1 MSTTGCRR
9 KAKQPNIPALD
20 EDPAERKRI
29 LNVLAQRRYRRN
41 KKEHLRNLERSAGKG
56 SLTHMTSE
64 QQAQTPALFNVV
76 SPAEDS
82 MFDHC
87 SNMLCIDP
95 TTSSGYC
102 PLQPE
107 NPTQGFLDLACLDP
121 TTLEAFNASFS
132 FPLPS
137 LPSTPSISNVSTSP
151 SNRSNHDCQSQSLFD
166 DSLGTDEV
174 HLPMLELNLLRGAMA
189 VARRVDVDSII
200 WSLDATSPFYN
211 STALTY
217 SHLPSNLRPTTVQI
231 RNAHHPVFD
240 ILPWPS
246 VRDKLILVFS
256 QAHNVRPPN
265 ARSPTA
271 LLDLVYD
278 MEDSAEGIRIWGDD
292 PCADENWEIGGKLF
306 SNWWWALNSEVI
318 NRSNEMRKNRGA
330 TMLGVD
336 RDVQELA

>member
-1 MSTTGCRR
+1 MSITGYRR
-9 KAKQPNIPALD
+9 KATQPNIPALD

-41 KKEHLRNLERSAGKG
+41 KKEQLRDLEHAAGKG
-56 SLTHMTSE
+56 YSMNTTSVRH
-64 QQAQTPALFNVV
+64 AQTLAPFDVV
-76 SPAEDS
+76 PSVEDS
-82 MFDHC
+82 TFDHC
-87 SNMLCIDP
+87 SNMPNNP
-95 TTSSGYC
+95 TMSSE
-102 PLQPE
+102 PFLLQPE
-107 NPTQGFLDLACLDP
+107 VITQGFVDSTCLKP
-121 TTLEAFNASFS
+121 ATLEAFDASFS
-132 FPLPS
+132 FALPS
-137 LPSTPSISNVSTSP
+137 LPSTPSISNASTTP
-151 SNRSNHDCQSQSLFD
+151 SSIFDRDLQSTPIFD

-174 HLPMLELNLLRGAMA
+174 HLPMLELNLIRGAMT
-189 VARRVDVDSII
+189 VAGRVGVDSII
-200 WSLDATSPFYN
+200 WSLDAMSPFYN

-217 SHLPSNLRPTTVQI
+217 SHLPSNLRPTTIQI

-256 QAHNVRPPN
+256 QPHDMRPPK

-292 PCADENWEIGGKLF
+292 PCADENWEIGEKLF
-306 SNWWWALNSEVI
+306 SNWWWALNSQVI
-318 NRSNEMRKNRGA
+318 NRSNAMRSSRGA

-336 RDVQELA
+336 RNVQEIE